1 MRTFAIFGDFSEHM
15 SNYCNCLRLVGARKL
30 AKWEFLTSNVNYRS
44 LTSCSR
50 LSTSDSWSQLRESRN
65 RQSSFKCSNSFKR
78 FTTSSQIYA
87 AHNKYTSIAAS
98 FLDEANRTSEKP
110 SNDNDQL
117 VEDIEKGLL
126 ELEDL
131 VNTDI
136 KIVPTVVTAFSDGIE
151 KIDNLDLDGKTTTFA
166 LPRTG
171 NKVFELF
178 GTPDP
183 AQPPSN
189 IPCPGCGAFLH
200 CKDPGIPG
208 YLPSQ
213 AYLAVPKSHL
223 KDCRCQRCQLLADH
237 EIALD
242 VTVPLDKFNPIIKE
256 VKKHTALI
264 ILLVDM
270 TDVDNSFHRTFRY
283 VQSVGRPIFV
293 IGNKVDLIPKDDE
306 GYLDRLMDTLVDTAQ
321 KSGFSEETN
330 VQHFSLISA
339 KTGYGVE
346 NLITKMLD
354 TWKLRGE
361 CVKFKC
367 KQCKFLLLQL

>member
-1 MRTFAIFGDFSEHM
+1 M
-15 SNYCNCLRLVGARKL
+15 S
-30 AKWEFLTSNVNYRS
+30 
-44 LTSCSR
+44 
-50 LSTSDSWSQLRESRN
+50 STGSWSQLREESRN
-65 RQSSFKCSNSFKR
+65 RQSCFKR
-78 FTTSSQIYA
+78 HTGFKSFTTSSQIYA
-87 AHNKYTSIAAS
+87 AHGKDISIAAS
-98 FLDEANRTSEKP
+98 FLDESVRVSEK
-110 SNDNDQL
+110 STNDNDQL
-117 VEDIEKGLL
+117 LGDLEKGLL

-136 KIVPTVVTAFSDGIE
+136 KIVPTVVTAYSDGIE
-151 KIDNLDLDGKTTTFA
+151 KMDNVELDGKTTTFT
-166 LPRTG
+166 LPRSG

-183 AQPPSN
+183 KQPPSN
-189 IPCPGCGAFLH
+189 VNCPGCGAFLH

-213 AYLAVPKSHL
+213 AYLSVPKSHL

-242 VTVPLDKFNPIIKE
+242 VTVPLDKFNPIIRE
-256 VKKHTALI
+256 VKKHTALV

-270 TDVDNSFHRTFRY
+270 TDIANSFHRTFKY
-283 VQSVGRPIFV
+283 VQSVGRPVFV

-306 GYLDRLMDTLVDTAQ
+306 GYLDRLMKTLVETA
-321 KSGFSEETN
+321 KENGFSEETN
-330 VQHFSLISA
+330 VRHFSLISA

-354 TWKLRGE
+354 EWRLRGE
-361 CVKFKC
+361 CLKC
-367 KQCKFLLLQL
+367 DRQLSNPYCNPRFFCPHARSRLHNGVRQLWKVDTVQHSSGL